1 VIAGFNETAALW
13 DEWSSGMIR
22 DSIPVF
28 YAGLGGVRC
37 VTDIINVSSTQY
49 PLDPKNYVTE
59 GDPPCYLD
67 DPYEGELMVVLMD
80 LFVNWTSYG
89 YPEDERELMW
99 YVLHQ
104 SRRSHDVHT
113 TN

>member
-1 VIAGFNETAALW
+1 MV
-13 DEWSSGMIR
+13 R

-28 YAGLGGVRC
+28 YAGNGAVRC
-37 VTDIINVSSTQY
+37 VTDIIDMYNKTY
-49 PLDPKNYVTE
+49 PLDPSNYVTE

-80 LFVNWTSYG
+80 LYCNWTAHG

-99 YVLHQ
+99 YVR
-104 SRRSHDVHT
+104 SR
-113 TN
+113 